1 MSPYLLYYA
10 HKLDVQRLAQLAYEA
25 AAAAAVMSPE
35 QAIVVG
41 LDTSQ
46 PFAALKQQVNMRSD
60 GSRVLGL

>member
-1 MSPYLLYYA
+1 
-10 HKLDVQRLAQLAYEA
+10 VQRLAQLAYEA

>member
-1 MSPYLLYYA
+1 
-10 HKLDVQRLAQLAYEA
+10 VQRLAQLAYEA
-25 AAAAAVMSPE
+25 AAAVAAVVVMSAE